1 MTGGHPKCV
10 CVCVCS
16 ALHLE
21 ENPSQP
27 EVLAW
32 LPEETCSSPGSQPV
46 WGPRRGDGA
55 AGEGLS
61 GNKNPLLL
69 PACPVWLC
77 LNSRTKYETV
87 NAFSGEVVPAL
98 PRGQG
103 SMEEG

>member
-1 MTGGHPKCV
+1 MATKGNLLQPRSTADAGPQGGD
-10 CVCVCS
+10 
-16 ALHLE
+16 
-21 ENPSQP
+21 
-27 EVLAW
+27 
-32 LPEETCSSPGSQPV
+32 
-46 WGPRRGDGA
+46 RA

-61 GNKNPLLL
+61 GNKNLLLL

-103 SMEEG
+103 SKKEG